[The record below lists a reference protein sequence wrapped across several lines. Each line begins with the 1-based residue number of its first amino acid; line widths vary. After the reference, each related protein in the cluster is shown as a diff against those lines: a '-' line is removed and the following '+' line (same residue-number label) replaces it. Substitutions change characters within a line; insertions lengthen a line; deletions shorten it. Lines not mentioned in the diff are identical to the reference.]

1 MKKPL
6 PIILAAIA
14 VIALIFGIV
23 SNVNGNNAK
32 TELENQI
39 AALKTEAETAAAAA
53 GEELTA
59 AKEAAAKA
67 AEEAQGQI
75 DDLTAKNEIFEQ
87 FKAVRDKNVYA
98 LEGDFFQKTTSMT
111 DLIEDLHD
119 LLGGKDR
126 EYEFFTRLE

>member
-67 AEEAQGQI
+67 GVMYGRS
-75 DDLTAKNEIFEQ
+75 LT
-87 FKAVRDKNVYA
+87 R
-98 LEGDFFQKTTSMT
+98 KTRM
-111 DLIEDLHD
+111 L
-119 LLGGKDR
+119 
-126 EYEFFTRLE
+126 